1 MRTDGA
7 GRAVLRDAQGRKLG
21 RVVGEIDGQLVVE
34 QGWFRPRDWVIPVE
48 SVQQAPG
55 GYVLRDEAAA
65 LREWSPTEETVP
77 GPEWA
82 AGEEVEVPLHEE
94 ELVAEKQAVLRGH
107 LRLTKRVIT
116 EERTIVVQVRREE
129 LRLERAPAAAH
140 AAPASETEHEGILG
154 APLEEHEGWLPLYEE
169 EVELVRRPKVREWIR
184 ISKSL
189 VAEPKSYVSRVRR
202 ETADVEA
209 DPGVV
214 THLDG

>member
-1 MRTDGA
+1 MRTDGRGA
-7 GRAVLRDAQGRKLG
+7 TLRDAQGRRLG
-21 RVVGEIDGQLVVE
+21 RVVGTRDGQLLIE
-34 QGWFRPRDWVIPVE
+34 QGWLRTRDWVVPLAAVE
-48 SVQQAPG
+48 RGATG
-55 GYVLRDEAAA
+55 FVLRDEAA
-65 LREWSPTEETVP
+65 LREWSPTEDATARP
-77 GPEWA
+77 DWA
-82 AGEEVEVPLHEE
+82 GGEEVEVPLHEE
-94 ELVAEKQAVLRGH
+94 ELVAEKRAVVRGH

-140 AAPASETEHEGILG
+140 AAPSEPEHGGILG